1 MNQKHNTNLIQLL
14 ILFSYIIIILGA
26 FLKIY
31 HFANGNL
38 VLTIGFLS
46 GIILSSFEINRL
58 KKIVKENK
66 DKDTEKTGL

>member
-14 ILFSYIIIILGA
+14 IFFSYIIIILGA
-26 FLKIY
+26 FLKLFHY
-31 HFANGNL
+31 TNGNL

>member
-1 MNQKHNTNLIQLL
+1 MKQKQTESLLKAL
-14 ILFSYIIIILGA
+14 ILFSYILIILGA

-66 DKDTEKTGL
+66 DKVTEKTGL